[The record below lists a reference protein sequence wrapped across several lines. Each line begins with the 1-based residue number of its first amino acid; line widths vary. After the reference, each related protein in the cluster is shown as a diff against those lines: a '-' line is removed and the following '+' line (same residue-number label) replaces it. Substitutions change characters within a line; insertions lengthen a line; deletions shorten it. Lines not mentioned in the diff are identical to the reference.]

1 MDFGM
6 ALLTVLRPLNL
17 FFITIGV
24 LGGIVVGAIPGLTA
38 TLAISLLIPFTFGMD
53 PVPALIM
60 LIGIYCGGIYG
71 GSITAILIHT
81 PGTPGAAATVLD
93 GYPLAQQG
101 KAGKALGIAVIASF
115 IGGTISAVIMIFLS
129 PIISSWALKFSSAE
143 YFSLAL
149 FGLTVIFS
157 ISEKSILKGTISGMF
172 GLLLSTVGLDYIV
185 PYARFTFG
193 IDSLIIGFPIL
204 PAIIGLFA
212 VTEVLRLF
220 EKPDETIEVPKIR
233 LKGVIPT
240 WDETKKLIPIYLK
253 SSLIGTFIGALPG
266 TGANIASFISYGE
279 ARRCSKTPENFGT
292 GMIEGVAASEAA
304 NNAVTGGALIPMLTL
319 GIPGDAVTAVLLGAL
334 TIQGLQPGPLLF
346 REHMD
351 VINPLF
357 SGLIVANIIMLLAG
371 LFGAMLFARIAS
383 LKRRLLIPLV
393 AIFSLLGAFA
403 AEGSFAHMLIAFG
416 FGIVGYFLNRNG
428 FPLAPIALSL
438 ILGPIAETSFRT
450 ALIRSQGSISI
461 FFTRPISLVFIA
473 LSILSVLI
481 VLIRRNVKIFKKK
494 KNN

>member
-193 IDSLIIGFPIL
+193 IDSLIIGF
-204 PAIIGLFA
+204 
-212 VTEVLRLF
+212 
-220 EKPDETIEVPKIR
+220 
-233 LKGVIPT
+233 
-240 WDETKKLIPIYLK
+240 
-253 SSLIGTFIGALPG
+253 
-266 TGANIASFISYGE
+266 
-279 ARRCSKTPENFGT
+279 
-292 GMIEGVAASEAA
+292 
-304 NNAVTGGALIPMLTL
+304 
-319 GIPGDAVTAVLLGAL
+319 
-334 TIQGLQPGPLLF
+334 
-346 REHMD
+346 H
-351 VINPLF
+351 
-357 SGLIVANIIMLLAG
+357 
-371 LFGAMLFARIAS
+371 
-383 LKRRLLIPLV
+383 
-393 AIFSLLGAFA
+393 
-403 AEGSFAHMLIAFG
+403 
-416 FGIVGYFLNRNG
+416 
-428 FPLAPIALSL
+428 
-438 ILGPIAETSFRT
+438 
-450 ALIRSQGSISI
+450 
-461 FFTRPISLVFIA
+461 
-473 LSILSVLI
+473 
-481 VLIRRNVKIFKKK
+481 
-494 KNN
+494 